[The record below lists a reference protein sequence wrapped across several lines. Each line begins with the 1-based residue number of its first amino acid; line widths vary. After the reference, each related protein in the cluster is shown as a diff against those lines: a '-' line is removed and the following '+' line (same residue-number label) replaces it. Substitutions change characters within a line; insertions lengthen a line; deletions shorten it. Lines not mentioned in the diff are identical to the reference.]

1 MSIQIPPM
9 QEHDLPK
16 REKSFWRMTGP
27 GAVMVGL
34 AIGSGEMVLWPWIT
48 AKFGAGMA
56 WAAVLGI
63 FIQMWINFEIGR
75 WAIATGESAFTGFA
89 RVSRNFIY
97 FFMAALFVL
106 AWLPG
111 WARATGVILRHLVF
125 GLEGPG
131 ADWQWTI
138 LVYIAVFLL
147 LFGPKRIYA
156 TLERVVSVL
165 VLVVVFGMI
174 AVVFRIGTWEHVV
187 ELGAGLVNFGN
198 ITLAEDFSFMRFF
211 GALVFVGA
219 GGFGQLYYAYYLRD
233 KGIGMGKQIP
243 ELQSALR
250 DQGESR
256 NQIGYTFPDTEENQS
271 RFRDW
276 FLYVK
281 LDNVLY
287 FFFLNT
293 FITLLFMYGALVVFH
308 ANGIVPTEAN
318 IIWDL
323 SQLLE
328 PSMGQFGHYLF
339 LVVALAA
346 MFSTQLAVCDGGWRI
361 WTDMVH
367 TNIAIAR
374 RYTQNQLYLRV
385 AILLACV
392 GIFSIWFLETF
403 DVSMLDFFFINA
415 AINGGAMAIW
425 VPLIL
430 YINIRHLPKS
440 ARPHPINIG
449 MMLIATLFFMSFAL
463 YTVWDKVT

>member
-1 MSIQIPPM
+1 MTVQVPPM
-9 QEHDLPK
+9 KEHDLPK
-16 REKSFWRMTGP
+16 REKSFWKMTGP

-89 RVSRNFIY
+89 RVSRNFIL

-106 AWLPG
+106 AWVPG
-111 WARATGVILRHLVF
+111 WARATGVIIRYLIF
-125 GLEGPG
+125 GLEERG

-138 LVYIAVFLL
+138 LVYAAVFVT

-165 VLVVVFGMI
+165 VIIVVVGMVLVVVQ
-174 AVVFRIGTWEHVV
+174 IGSWEYVV
-187 ELGAGLVNFGN
+187 ELGRGLVNFGE
-198 ITLAEDFSFMRFF
+198 ITLTDDFSFMRFF

-233 KGIGMGKQIP
+233 KGIGMGAQIP
-243 ELQSALR
+243 ELRSALR
-250 DQGESR
+250 DQGES
-256 NQIGYTFPDTEENQS
+256 NTEIGFTYPDTDENQS

-287 FFFLNT
+287 FFLLNT

-308 ANGIVPTEAN
+308 ANGIVPQEST

-323 SQLLE
+323 SQMLE
-328 PSMGQFGHYLF
+328 PAMGSFGHYLF
-339 LVVALAA
+339 LIVAFAA
-346 MFSTQLAVCDGGWRI
+346 MFSTQLAISDGGWRI

-367 TNIAIAR
+367 TNFAFAR
-374 RYTQNQLYLRV
+374 KYTPGQLYLRL
-385 AILLACV
+385 AIMLAIV
-392 GIFSIWFLETF
+392 GIFSTWFFETF
-403 DVSMLDFFFINA
+403 DVKLLDFFFVNA
-415 AINGGAMAIW
+415 ALNGGAMAVW
-425 VPLIL
+425 VPLVL
-430 YINIRHLPKS
+430 YINLKFLPKS
-440 ARPHPINIG
+440 ARPHPINIA
-449 MMLIATLFFMSFAL
+449 MMVLATAFYTSFAL
-463 YTVWDKVT
+463 YTIWEWIT

>member
-1 MSIQIPPM
+1 MAVQVPPM

-89 RVSRNFIY
+89 RVSRNFIL
-97 FFMAALFVL
+97 FFMAALLAL
-106 AWLPG
+106 AWVPG
-111 WARATGVILRHLVF
+111 WARATGVIIRYLIF
-125 GLEGPG
+125 GLEDVG

-138 LVYIAVFLL
+138 LVYIAVFVT

-156 TLERVVSVL
+156 TLERVVSVS
-165 VLVVVFGMI
+165 VIVVVVGMVI
-174 AVVFRIGTWEHVV
+174 VVLQIGSWSHVA
-187 ELGAGLVNFGN
+187 ELGRGLVNFGE
-198 ITLAEDFSFMRFF
+198 ITLADDFSFMRFF

-233 KGIGMGKQIP
+233 KGIGMGAQFP
-243 ELQSALR
+243 ELRSALR
-250 DQGESR
+250 EQGASSSE
-256 NQIGYTFPDTEENQS
+256 IGYMYPDTEENRS

-276 FLYVK
+276 FMYIK

-287 FFFLNT
+287 FFLLNT

-308 ANGIVPTEAN
+308 SNGIVPQEGT

-323 SQLLE
+323 SQMLE
-328 PSMGQFGHYLF
+328 PTMGVFGHYLF
-339 LVVALAA
+339 LVVAFAA
-346 MFSTQLAVCDGGWRI
+346 MFSTQLTTSDGSWRI

-367 TNIAIAR
+367 TNFTFAKNL
-374 RYTQNQLYLRV
+374 TSSQLYFRL
-385 AILLACV
+385 ALLLSFF
-392 GIFSIWFLETF
+392 GIFSTWFFEVFQVTI
-403 DVSMLDFFFINA
+403 LDFFFVNA
-415 AINGGAMAIW
+415 ALNGAAMAVW
-425 VPLIL
+425 VPLVL
-430 YINIRHLPKS
+430 YINLKYLPKS
-440 ARPHPINIG
+440 ARPHPINIV
-449 MMLIATLFFMSFAL
+449 MMVLATLFYTSFAV
-463 YTVWDKVT
+463 YTIWEWAT